1 VLFTGAAAHDMRSR
15 GAWLSNGM
23 TVSEAKDRLLDGL
36 DRGHFSKG
44 DYEDAMLLTERTA
57 GAITQLILSLDISPP

>member
-1 VLFTGAAAHDMRSR
+1 
-15 GAWLSNGM
+15 M

-36 DRGHFSKG
+36 DRGHFSQS
-44 DYEDAMLLTERTA
+44 DYEEAVLLTERTA

>member
-1 VLFTGAAAHDMRSR
+1 
-15 GAWLSNGM
+15 M

-57 GAITQLILSLDISPP
+57 GAITQLILPLDISPP